1 MGQRTGLGTRY
12 VFGRIPR
19 AGYVENT
26 RAKTNMKTHP
36 DPPLRILSGNKTHLE
51 LLSDRSTIASVKA
64 DAVDRCESCFHAE
77 SNVFQPYRMPLLGA
91 CVGGW
96 LLNCTMYTCEVHQ
109 MTAFLVY

>member
-51 LLSDRSTIASVKA
+51 LLSDRSTIAAVKA

-77 SNVFQPYRMPLLGA
+77 SNVFQPIQDAPA
-91 CVGGW
+91 GGMCRR
-96 LLNCTMYTCEVHQ
+96 LALELYH
-109 MTAFLVY
+109 VYL